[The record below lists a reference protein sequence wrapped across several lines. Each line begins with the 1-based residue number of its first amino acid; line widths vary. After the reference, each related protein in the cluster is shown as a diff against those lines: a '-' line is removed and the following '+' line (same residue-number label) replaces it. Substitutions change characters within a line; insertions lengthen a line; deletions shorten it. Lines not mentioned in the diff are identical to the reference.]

1 MRLYVIGGQG
11 QVARSLR
18 EAAAGDNDIVF
29 GCAQRPDVDLLHPAS
44 IAPALADFRPDI
56 VVNPA
61 AYTAVDKAEIEP
73 GQAFAVN
80 RDGAGTVAAAAAS
93 HGAPVIHFST
103 DYVFDGTKDA
113 PYVENDPVNPRS
125 VYGRSKLEGEL
136 AVAAANPHH
145 IVLRTSWVYAPFG
158 TNFARTMLRLAA
170 ERDQLRIVDDQI
182 GCPTYAPDIA
192 AATIAIAKKVIG
204 EGWNP
209 QFAGATHLAGPDALT
224 WYAFA
229 NGYRSWR
236 SVARRP
242 AVPVSPI
249 ATSDYPTPAARPA
262 NSRLSTAR
270 LASVFGVSLPPLE
283 HSLARLSR
291 SSRKGLNGRIILKG
305 IILAG
310 GSGTRLYPMTMVT
323 SKQLLPVYDKPMIY
337 YPLTTLMLAGIR
349 EILIISTPQDLPLF
363 KALLG
368 DGIAGGYRCH
378 MPSNPGRKVWR
389 RHSLSGRA
397 SSRAVPPR

>member
-29 GCAQRPDVDLLHPAS
+29 GCAQRPDVDLLRPAS
-44 IAPALADFRPDI
+44 IAQALADFRPDI

-61 AYTAVDKAEIEP
+61 AYTAVDKAESEP
-73 GQAFAVN
+73 DQAFALN
-80 RDGAGTVAAAAAS
+80 RDGARAVAAAAANQ
-93 HGAPVIHFST
+93 GAPVIHLST

-113 PYVENDPVNPRS
+113 PYVESDPVNPRS
-125 VYGRSKLEGEL
+125 VYGQSKLEGEL
-136 AVAAANPHH
+136 AVAAANPRH

-170 ERDQLRIVDDQI
+170 ERDQLRVVDDQI

-192 AATIAIAKKVIG
+192 AATIAIAKKVIA

-209 QFAGATHLAGPDALT
+209 KFAGVTHLAGPDALT

-229 NGYRSWR
+229 NDIVRGAALRGGR
-236 SVARRP
+236 SV
-242 AVPVSPI
+242 PVNPI

-270 LASVFGVSLPPLE
+270 LASVFDVRLPSLE
-283 HSLARLSR
+283 RSLADCLDRL
-291 SSRKGLNGRIILKG
+291 LK
-305 IILAG
+305 
-310 GSGTRLYPMTMVT
+310 V
-323 SKQLLPVYDKPMIY
+323 
-337 YPLTTLMLAGIR
+337 
-349 EILIISTPQDLPLF
+349 
-363 KALLG
+363 
-368 DGIAGGYRCH
+368 
-378 MPSNPGRKVWR
+378 
-389 RHSLSGRA
+389 
-397 SSRAVPPR
+397 